1 MKRNYP
7 MRRSIVTVLAAL
19 VFTGAVSGVAAP
31 AAAETAAAAPIT
43 TLSVSVD
50 FGDLDVATPAG
61 AAALDKRIEAAAS
74 DVCQKPD
81 IRQLKQMAAWE
92 ECKAAAKTSALERI
106 SILEPYENLA
116 LASVF

>member
-31 AAAETAAAAPIT
+31 AAAETAAAPIT